1 MKIFLS
7 YSIFVILLFAG
18 LQGCNFQDKKKLP
31 SLNERYSKT
40 DKLPF
45 GSFVAYQRIKSI
57 FHDYGINVVDQPFD
71 VTWEQIKSSSGTDY
85 SLYFLITKNLILKDN
100 EVAALINY
108 VNKGN
113 DIFISADYIDTKL
126 LESLFCKVD
135 RKGEIIN
142 EVQGKMRDT
151 HVSMYFG
158 KKIAASQ
165 YGYYYFP
172 FLNAINDYEPEF
184 TRVLGV
190 NEMNQPNYALFF
202 LGKGRIYLHVAPRIF
217 SNYFL
222 LTDSNFQYLDNVISY
237 LRLEPER
244 IYWDEYYKTIS
255 SSRGKNRDE
264 NSKDKDFS
272 TLSVIKQHPPLLWAF
287 CIALAGILLYV
298 FFNIKRKQR
307 VIEVVKSNSNA
318 TLAFTETVGRL
329 YFQHQNNRHIA
340 DKMITYF
347 YEHIR
352 NKFFINTAVINA
364 EFINALSGKSGVSK
378 KETEELFMLIKAIQ
392 SEEEIT
398 DKELLELNLKIE
410 NFNKNKT

>member
-1 MKIFLS
+1 LKIFLS
-7 YSIFVILLFAG
+7 YGVFIILLFAG
-18 LQGCNFQDKKKLP
+18 LHGCTFQDKKKLP

-57 FHDYGINVVDQPFD
+57 FHDYGINVVNEPFD
-71 VTWEQIKSSSGTDY
+71 VTWERIKASSGTDY

-108 VNKGN
+108 VNTGN

-142 EVQGKMRDT
+142 EVHGKMRDT

-172 FLNAINDYEPEF
+172 FLNAINDFEPEF

-222 LTDSNFQYLDNVISY
+222 LTNSNFQYLDNVISY

-244 IYWDEYYKTIS
+244 IYWDEYYKTSS
-255 SSRGKNRDE
+255 SSRNKNRNE
-264 NSKDKDFS
+264 NNDKDFS
-272 TLSVIKQHPPLLWAF
+272 TLRVIKQHPPLLWAF
-287 CIALAGILLYV
+287 CIALTGILLYV
-298 FFNIKRKQR
+298 FFNLKRKQR
-307 VIEVVKSNSNA
+307 VIEEIKPNSNA

-347 YEHIR
+347 YEYIR

-364 EFINALSGKSGVSK
+364 EFINSLSGKSGVSK
-378 KETEELFMLIKAIQ
+378 KETEELFEMIKNIQ
-392 SEEEIT
+392 GQKDITDEEI
-398 DKELLELNLKIE
+398 LELNLKIE